1 MYPYNRNTQLYHS
14 RAKETQ
20 AEKPSLLAQDK
31 RLEELLFLARTE
43 ATETARKFETLLD
56 RAELSEAGQI
66 LRTMYLD
73 GKKHLRLL
81 QEVGFLIFG
90 TTPQENEA
98 CETEEATEATDT
110 CALLEELLLAEM
122 DDISFYRAL
131 LFAMTEADLRNAFFE
146 ILTDKQN
153 HAVALP
159 ICMQNTLAK
168 LAKFS
173 FSCYDRGKLHQRKED
188 TYERLYFLQNHC
200 RRNSFCNHIRK

>member
-31 RLEELLFLARTE
+31 RLEELLSLARTE
-43 ATETARKFETLLD
+43 ATETTRKFETLLD

-66 LRTMYLD
+66 LRTM
-73 GKKHLRLL
+73 HLRLL

-153 HAVALP
+153 HAVALSH
-159 ICMQNTLAK
+159 LYAK
-168 LAKFS
+168 
-173 FSCYDRGKLHQRKED
+173 
-188 TYERLYFLQNHC
+188 YFG
-200 RRNSFCNHIRK
+200 

>member
-31 RLEELLFLARTE
+31 RLEELLSLARTE
-43 ATETARKFETLLD
+43 ATETTRKFETLLD

-90 TTPQENEA
+90 PTPQEK
-98 CETEEATEATDT
+98 EATDT

-153 HAVALP
+153 HTVALSH
-159 ICMQNTLAK
+159 LYAK
-168 LAKFS
+168 
-173 FSCYDRGKLHQRKED
+173 
-188 TYERLYFLQNHC
+188 YFG
-200 RRNSFCNHIRK
+200 

>member
-31 RLEELLFLARTE
+31 RLEELLSLARTE
-43 ATETARKFETLLD
+43 ATETTRKFETLLD
-56 RAELSEAGQI
+56 R
-66 LRTMYLD
+66 
-73 GKKHLRLL
+73 KKHLRLL

-153 HAVALP
+153 HTVALSH
-159 ICMQNTLAK
+159 LYAK
-168 LAKFS
+168 
-173 FSCYDRGKLHQRKED
+173 
-188 TYERLYFLQNHC
+188 YFG
-200 RRNSFCNHIRK
+200 

>member
-20 AEKPSLLAQDK
+20 AEKPSLLSQDK
-31 RLEELLFLARTE
+31 RLEELLSLARTE
-43 ATETARKFETLLD
+43 ATETTRKFETLLD

-98 CETEEATEATDT
+98 CETAETEEA
-110 CALLEELLLAEM
+110 AE
-122 DDISFYRAL
+122 
-131 LFAMTEADLRNAFFE
+131 
-146 ILTDKQN
+146 
-153 HAVALP
+153 
-159 ICMQNTLAK
+159 
-168 LAKFS
+168 
-173 FSCYDRGKLHQRKED
+173 
-188 TYERLYFLQNHC
+188 
-200 RRNSFCNHIRK
+200 

>member
-31 RLEELLFLARTE
+31 RLEELLSLARTE
-43 ATETARKFETLLD
+43 ATETTRKFETLLD

-73 GKKHLRLL
+73 GKKQLRLF
-81 QEVGFLIFG
+81 QEDGFLIF
-90 TTPQENEA
+90 EA
-98 CETEEATEATDT
+98 CETEEPTEATDT

-153 HAVALP
+153 HTVALSH
-159 ICMQNTLAK
+159 LYAK
-168 LAKFS
+168 
-173 FSCYDRGKLHQRKED
+173 
-188 TYERLYFLQNHC
+188 YFG
-200 RRNSFCNHIRK
+200 

>member
-1 MYPYNRNTQLYHS
+1 
-14 RAKETQ
+14 
-20 AEKPSLLAQDK
+20 
-31 RLEELLFLARTE
+31 
-43 ATETARKFETLLD
+43 
-56 RAELSEAGQI
+56 
-66 LRTMYLD
+66 MYLD

-81 QEVGFLIFG
+81 QEIGFLIFG

-153 HAVALP
+153 HAVALSH
-159 ICMQNTLAK
+159 LYAK
-168 LAKFS
+168 
-173 FSCYDRGKLHQRKED
+173 
-188 TYERLYFLQNHC
+188 YFG
-200 RRNSFCNHIRK
+200 

>member
-20 AEKPSLLAQDK
+20 AEKPSLLSQDK
-31 RLEELLFLARTE
+31 RLEELLSLAPTE
-43 ATETARKFETLLD
+43 ATETTRKFETLLD

-73 GKKHLRLL
+73 RKKHLRLL

-98 CETEEATEATDT
+98 CEAAEVSDT

-153 HAVALP
+153 HAVALSH
-159 ICMQNTLAK
+159 LYAK
-168 LAKFS
+168 
-173 FSCYDRGKLHQRKED
+173 
-188 TYERLYFLQNHC
+188 YFG
-200 RRNSFCNHIRK
+200 

>member
-31 RLEELLFLARTE
+31 RLEELLSLARTE
-43 ATETARKFETLLD
+43 ATLLD

-153 HAVALP
+153 HAVALSH
-159 ICMQNTLAK
+159 LYAK
-168 LAKFS
+168 
-173 FSCYDRGKLHQRKED
+173 
-188 TYERLYFLQNHC
+188 YFG
-200 RRNSFCNHIRK
+200 

>member
-20 AEKPSLLAQDK
+20 AKKPSLLAQDK
-31 RLEELLFLARTE
+31 RLEELLSLARTE
-43 ATETARKFETLLD
+43 AAETTRKFETLLD
-56 RAELSEAGQI
+56 RAELSEAEQI

-81 QEVGFLIFG
+81 QEVIFLIFG
-90 TTPQENEA
+90 TTPQENKA
-98 CETEEATEATDT
+98 CKTAEVPDT

-153 HAVALP
+153 HTVALSH
-159 ICMQNTLAK
+159 LYAK
-168 LAKFS
+168 
-173 FSCYDRGKLHQRKED
+173 
-188 TYERLYFLQNHC
+188 YFG
-200 RRNSFCNHIRK
+200 

>member
-31 RLEELLFLARTE
+31 RLEELLSLARTE
-43 ATETARKFETLLD
+43 ATETTRKFETLLD

-98 CETEEATEATDT
+98 CETEEATETSYNGQNMGSVLQG
-110 CALLEELLLAEM
+110 LLGYLLPCVLKDITLEPDGNIIANYSGDAFNEENK
-122 DDISFYRAL
+122 
-131 LFAMTEADLRNAFFE
+131 DL
-146 ILTDKQN
+146 I
-153 HAVALP
+153 
-159 ICMQNTLAK
+159 
-168 LAKFS
+168 
-173 FSCYDRGKLHQRKED
+173 
-188 TYERLYFLQNHC
+188 
-200 RRNSFCNHIRK
+200 

>member
-31 RLEELLFLARTE
+31 RLEELLSLARTE
-43 ATETARKFETLLD
+43 ATETTRKFETLLD

-90 TTPQENEA
+90 TTPQEMSSQINIFPLSA
-98 CETEEATEATDT
+98 SPASTSAG
-110 CALLEELLLAEM
+110 
-122 DDISFYRAL
+122 SFPARTQAS
-131 LFAMTEADLRNAFFE
+131 
-146 ILTDKQN
+146 
-153 HAVALP
+153 
-159 ICMQNTLAK
+159 AK
-168 LAKFS
+168 RS
-173 FSCYDRGKLHQRKED
+173 R
-188 TYERLYFLQNHC
+188 C
-200 RRNSFCNHIRK
+200 RRQRAVRSSASPSQVKISASRRAYFVCAYAVFP

>member
-31 RLEELLFLARTE
+31 RLEELLSLARAE
-43 ATETARKFETLLD
+43 AQETARKFETLLGS
-56 RAELSEAGQI
+56 AELAEADQI

-90 TTPQENEA
+90 TTPQEGEA
-98 CETEEATEATDT
+98 CEISETEETADT

-122 DDISFYRAL
+122 DDVSFYRDL
-131 LFAMTEADLRNAFFE
+131 LFAMPEPDLWNAFFE

-153 HAVALP
+153 HTAALSH
-159 ICMQNTLAK
+159 LYAK
-168 LAKFS
+168 
-173 FSCYDRGKLHQRKED
+173 
-188 TYERLYFLQNHC
+188 YFG
-200 RRNSFCNHIRK
+200 

>member
-31 RLEELLFLARTE
+31 RLEELLSLARTE
-43 ATETARKFETLLD
+43 ATETTRKFETLLD

-98 CETEEATEATDT
+98 CEAAEVSDT

-153 HAVALP
+153 HAVALSH
-159 ICMQNTLAK
+159 LYAK
-168 LAKFS
+168 
-173 FSCYDRGKLHQRKED
+173 
-188 TYERLYFLQNHC
+188 YFG
-200 RRNSFCNHIRK
+200 

>member
-31 RLEELLFLARTE
+31 RLEELLSLARTE
-43 ATETARKFETLLD
+43 AAETTRKFETLLD
-56 RAELSEAGQI
+56 RAELSEAEQI

-81 QEVGFLIFG
+81 QEVIFLIFG

-98 CETEEATEATDT
+98 CETAETEEAAEVPDT
-110 CALLEELLLAEM
+110 CALLEELLLA
-122 DDISFYRAL
+122 DISFYRAL

-153 HAVALP
+153 HTVALSH
-159 ICMQNTLAK
+159 LYAK
-168 LAKFS
+168 
-173 FSCYDRGKLHQRKED
+173 
-188 TYERLYFLQNHC
+188 YFG
-200 RRNSFCNHIRK
+200 